1 MRLGIGLRGYDINV
15 KHPVS
20 KELDM
25 ASPELIS
32 EVNRTIEVYEE
43 AIGNFAGRTRQMIN
57 DRGYI
62 PALSRLVQ
70 SPDLQTGFR
79 VLRDRGDLENT
90 FEAVIVRFSNEF
102 SVQVTEAA
110 QWRLDNADE
119 LLRN

>member
-1 MRLGIGLRGYDINV
+1 
-15 KHPVS
+15 
-20 KELDM
+20 M